1 VKLWAG
7 VLRDLG
13 RLWVGNVW
21 NARKSLPDWFVNLV
35 ERPDFWASYLN
46 IGRMYALDGDTIA
59 ILSVSCADA
68 YLSVGF
74 FTIWLTAIDD
84 VIYISIPLKR
94 FNGKIFLLLYT
105 NTLSIGMTT
114 LSWIHCLFLRSR

>member
-1 VKLWAG
+1 MPSWFVRAKLWAG

-13 RLWVGNVW
+13 RLWVGNAW

-35 ERPDFWASYLN
+35 GRPYFWVFYLN
-46 IGRMYALDGDTIA
+46 IGRVYALDGDTIA

-74 FTIWLTAIDD
+74 F
-84 VIYISIPLKR
+84 
-94 FNGKIFLLLYT
+94 
-105 NTLSIGMTT
+105 
-114 LSWIHCLFLRSR
+114 LRSG